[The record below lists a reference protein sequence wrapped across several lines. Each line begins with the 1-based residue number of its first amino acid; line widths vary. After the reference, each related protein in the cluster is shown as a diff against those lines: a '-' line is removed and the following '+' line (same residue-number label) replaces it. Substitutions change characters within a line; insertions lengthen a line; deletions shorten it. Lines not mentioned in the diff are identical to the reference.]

1 MALHEAGLLHGM
13 DNNFLRIV
21 RIDMTTPETLTHDE
35 KMLVL
40 RHNIAWEHYLVNYTN
55 FNRILQSVELVIRD
69 IDHIESLIPL
79 PTRWPWNAPPK
90 KLLAIASVL
99 ESELRDRFNRWCETH
114 DFLYDIQ

>member
-35 KMLVL
+35 
-40 RHNIAWEHYLVNYTN
+40 N